1 MEKQIYYNEN
11 LVKKFYKID
20 NPRKDV
26 SYLDEYFENSFDD
39 FIENGSFEDIFI
51 FLKKNKEKIDFQKLN
66 MDFNFYLQ
74 KNFFNEID
82 IKKMK
87 LISDFLEEN
96 YSWFNHFT
104 VENYLNHKTSFEL
117 NTLKTDV
124 AERNFNISFEYF
136 LENTKLEEIENFLK
150 NWNYDLHN
158 LKFEID
164 SYIFNKKIFLNQE
177 KNPEVET
184 KIIFILKFLE
194 EKIPGYRWYR
204 NYLNNF

>member
-20 NPRKDV
+20 NPRKDI

-136 LENTKLEEIENFLK
+136 LENTKLEEISNFLK
-150 NWNYDLHN
+150 NWNYDLYN

-177 KNPEVET
+177 KL
-184 KIIFILKFLE
+184 KLKQKLILF
-194 EKIPGYRWYR
+194 
-204 NYLNNF
+204 

>member
-11 LVKKFYKID
+11 LGKKFYKID

-117 NTLKTDV
+117 NTLKIDV

-150 NWNYDLHN
+150 NWNYDLYN

-184 KIIFILKFLE
+184 KITFILKFLE